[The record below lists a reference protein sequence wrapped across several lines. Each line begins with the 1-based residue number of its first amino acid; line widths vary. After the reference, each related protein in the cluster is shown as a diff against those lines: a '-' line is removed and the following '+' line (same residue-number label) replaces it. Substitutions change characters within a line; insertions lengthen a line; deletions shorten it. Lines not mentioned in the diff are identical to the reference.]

1 MSKTEYST
9 ALLRE
14 RIRGLGIQQNELAS
28 RLGLSE
34 WAMGQKLLGRYEFK
48 ASEIDALIK
57 ILSIEDRD
65 IRTFFFTQKFGI
77 SQNREEAR

>member
-1 MSKTEYST
+1 MSKVEYST

-14 RIRGLGIQQNELAS
+14 RIDWAGLTQYELAKHLGI
-28 RLGLSE
+28 SE

-57 ILSIEDRD
+57 ILGIEDRD
-65 IRTFFFTQKFGI
+65 IRTYFFTKKFGI
-77 SQNREEAR
+77 SQN

>member
-65 IRTFFFTQKFGI
+65 IRTFFFTKKFGI
-77 SQNREEAR
+77 S

>member
-1 MSKTEYST
+1 MSKVEYST

-14 RIRGLGIQQNELAS
+14 RIRGLGIQQSDLAS

-34 WAMGQKLLGRYEFK
+34 WSMGQKLLGRYEFK

-57 ILSIEDRD
+57 ILSIEDKD
-65 IRTFFFTQKFGI
+65 IRTLFFTRKFGI
-77 SQNREEAR
+77 SQNREEAD